1 MVDLIRV
8 VDPVELAAVEPVME
22 ELVVQELQE
31 QQTLVVAVV
40 AVEMELKEEQVDQE
54 LLLLEDQ
61 VQLHL
66 VLVQD
71 QQLQCLLIQ
80 VEIK

>member
-1 MVDLIRV
+1 MLVVEVVDLIRV

-40 AVEMELKEEQVDQE
+40 VEEVNTDVLNLELLVDQE
-54 LLLLEDQ
+54 LS
-61 VQLHL
+61 
-66 VLVQD
+66 
-71 QQLQCLLIQ
+71 
-80 VEIK
+80 